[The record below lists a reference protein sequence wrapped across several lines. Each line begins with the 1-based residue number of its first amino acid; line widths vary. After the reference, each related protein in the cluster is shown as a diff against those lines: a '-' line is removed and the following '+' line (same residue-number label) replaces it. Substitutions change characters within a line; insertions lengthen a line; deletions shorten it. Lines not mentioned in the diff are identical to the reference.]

1 MSQKDKGAIMALI
14 EISREDCPVSRFVT
28 ALGEESKVEPLKVG
42 EVSTLHKVE
51 SNMATHEIMPQL
63 QKISKNVM
71 RVGKN
76 GYWLEAPS
84 CSACRLFASHNLVV
98 LATRTVDSKRSLYR
112 VLIQNQTKLKI
123 LERTLE
129 DAGLKP
135 NILETEYESRSILT
149 KREREVVHTAYRHGY
164 FDPERGISMTEVAN
178 MMNVSTPSLS
188 DVLRRGTKKMIKSYV
203 ENKL

>member
-1 MSQKDKGAIMALI
+1 MALI
-14 EISREDCPVSRFVT
+14 EISREDCPVSEYI
-28 ALGEESKVEPLKVG
+28 AGLGEDSRVEPLKVG
-42 EVSTLHKVE
+42 EAQTLHRVE
-51 SNMATHEIMPQL
+51 SSVPPHEILPKL

-84 CSACRLFASHNLVV
+84 CSACKLFAARNLVV
-98 LATRTVDSKRSLYR
+98 LATRTVDSRRSLYR

-123 LERTLE
+123 LEKSLE
-129 DAGLKP
+129 EAGLKP
-135 NILETEYESRSILT
+135 NILETEYESHSVLT
-149 KREREVVHTAYRHGY
+149 KREKEVVHTAYRHGY
-164 FDPERGISMTEVAN
+164 FDPERGISMTEVAQ

-188 DVLRRGTKKMIKSYV
+188 DVLRRGTKKMVKAYV